1 MKKFFAAAMAA
12 VMMGSLV
19 SCGKDQAD
27 KGEAE
32 KKKIGIAMPAEE
44 LERWNSDGA
53 YLKQQFEEA
62 GYEVVLKYSQN
73 DASKQNNDVLGM
85 ISEDVDLLLIA
96 AVDGDQMSKT
106 LEDAKAKN
114 IPIVAY
120 DRLIMNTDAITYY
133 ISFDNY
139 KVGEMQADFVRDELQ
154 LDSTSGPYNIE
165 FVAGDKGDNNALYFF
180 NGAYETLEPYI
191 ESGKLVVPSGKT
203 SFERVATDGWKTDNA
218 EKDMKG
224 TLSVNYKDKNLDVVL
239 CANDSTALG
248 VTKALESS
256 YKGSGQ
262 PVITGQDGD
271 IENLRNIVD
280 GKQSMTVYKNVSD
293 EAGVALEVCKKLLDG
308 EIPAANLTE
317 SLDCECV
324 FDSESYN
331 NGVKYVQ
338 CLCRML
344 SQRITSSFLLTQDF
358 TDGIHLTSTLSLTSK
373 AIKMPEKIPGL

>member
-12 VMMGSLV
+12 IMMGSLV

-44 LERWNSDGA
+44 LERWNSDGL

-62 GYEVVLKYSQN
+62 GYDVILKYSQN

-96 AVDGDQMSKT
+96 AVDGNQMSKT
-106 LEDAKAKN
+106 LDDAKAKN

-133 ISFDNY
+133 VSFDNY
-139 KVGEMQADFVRDELQ
+139 TVGKMQAEFVRDELQ

-165 FVAGDKGDNNALYFF
+165 FVAGDKGDNNARYFF

-191 ESGKLVVPSGKT
+191 KSGKLEIPSGKNT
-203 SFERVATDGWKTDNA
+203 FERVATDGWTTDNA

-239 CANDSTALG
+239 CSNDSTALG
-248 VTKALESS
+248 VTKALESG

-262 PVITGQDGD
+262 PIITGQDGD

-317 SLDCECV
+317 SFECECV

-338 CLCRML
+338 SYLL
-344 SQRITSSFLLTQDF
+344 VPYVITKDNLQLLVNT
-358 TDGIHLTSTLSLTSK
+358 
-373 AIKMPEKIPGL
+373 GLYRWDASNKYLELNK